1 MKTAGWNMLEVATGD
16 TLLIS
21 AKVTT
26 TPVQALLDSG
36 TATSIISASLAMK
49 LGLRSGESHTI
60 RGMSGR
66 AAVQLVRDVV
76 ITLQNVARRLPFA
89 IIADLDA
96 VSSAFGRPIDL
107 VLGLDMLTD
116 RFVALDLANSRF
128 TLGPSGGFAGGP
140 GWTVLP
146 LKHGA
151 NRELLVQASVAGL
164 PLVPLIFD
172 LGSSTG
178 LTLSSTYVDEHGL
191 ADRNLRST
199 AAVGGVE
206 GIRIADAF
214 TLGRA
219 DLGGLPVI
227 AIPTLA
233 ARNWLSTS
241 AVGNMG
247 LPLIAQFDVVLD
259 VTVGKLWLR
268 LANSRHRLPMLK
280 DRSGLGL
287 AASPSVL
294 TVVHVAAGSPA
305 EKNGWVM
312 AERIMAVNNHPIGAD
327 YTRGTFWRWRFSPA
341 GTLVKLDTATGETRE
356 LRLADYY

>member
-1 MKTAGWNMLEVATGD
+1 MLEVATGD

-26 TPVQALLDSG
+26 TPVRALLDSG
-36 TATSIISASLAMK
+36 AATSIISASLATK
-49 LGLRSGESHTI
+49 LGLRGGEPRTI

-66 AAVQLVRDVV
+66 APVQLVRDVDV
-76 ITLQNVARRLPFA
+76 TLQNVARRLPFA
-89 IIADLDA
+89 IVADLDA
-96 VSSAFGRPIDL
+96 VSSAFGRPIDF

-206 GIRIADAF
+206 GIRIADAL

-219 DLGGLPVI
+219 DLGGLSVI

-233 ARNWLSTS
+233 AREWLSTS

-259 VTVGKLWLR
+259 VTAGKLWLR
-268 LANSRHRLPMLK
+268 PPDPRCRLPMLK

-287 AASPSVL
+287 AVSPAAL
-294 TVVHVAAGSPA
+294 TVVHVAARSPA
-305 EKNGWVM
+305 EKSGWTM
-312 AERIMAVNNHPIGAD
+312 AEQIVVVNGHPIDAG
-327 YTRGTFWRWRFSPA
+327 YTRGELWRWRFGPA
-341 GTLVKLDTATGETRE
+341 GTLIKFRMAAGETRE
-356 LRLADYY
+356 LRLANYY